1 MVGIVKMA
9 WRNVWRNTRR
19 SLVTM
24 GAMTLALWVMVL
36 YSGFV
41 AGYLDSMEKDVIDME
56 VGDIQIVAPG
66 YRDNPSIYSII
77 ENADELLARLDEV
90 GYRASPNLL
99 GGGLAASGE
108 YSAGISLR
116 GVDPN
121 RVKGVSRIREMLE
134 HGQWLD
140 PSAPKGVVIGKKLA
154 RVLNASVGAELVV
167 LSQASD
173 GSMANDLYT
182 VRGILGSISDAT
194 DRTGV
199 IMLDESFRE
208 LMVLPK
214 GVHQITVRRPQTTEL
229 PKALEVARTLAP
241 ELEVQSWRELMP
253 TIATMLD
260 STKGMIGIIFAI
272 FYLAIGILLLN
283 AMLMAVF
290 ERIREFGVLKAV
302 GAGPIRVFSLIITE
316 AMIQMGLSILVGTL
330 LALPGMWYLSEVGIN
345 MGSLGGMSMSGL
357 AMRSV
362 WFGIYSP
369 EIVSPAYTILI
380 VIVTLAAL
388 YPALKAALLKPVDAM
403 RHQ

>member
-1 MVGIVKMA
+1 
-9 WRNVWRNTRR
+9 
-19 SLVTM
+19 
-24 GAMTLALWVMVL
+24 
-36 YSGFV
+36 
-41 AGYLDSMEKDVIDME
+41 
-56 VGDIQIVAPG
+56 
-66 YRDNPSIYSII
+66 
-77 ENADELLARLDEV
+77 
-90 GYRASPNLL
+90 
-99 GGGLAASGE
+99 
-108 YSAGISLR
+108 
-116 GVDPN
+116 
-121 RVKGVSRIREMLE
+121 
-134 HGQWLD
+134 
-140 PSAPKGVVIGKKLA
+140 
-154 RVLNASVGAELVV
+154 
-167 LSQASD
+167 
-173 GSMANDLYT
+173 
-182 VRGILGSISDAT
+182 
-194 DRTGV
+194 
-199 IMLDESFRE
+199 MLDESFRE